1 MNDAYTPGPSPAIPE
16 SPGAVIKAARVKI
29 GMSIDALASRTR
41 IARNTLEAMEKDAFD
56 QMLEPVYARGYYR
69 KCALVLGIA
78 DKPLVAAYDAL
89 YTAPDKPSL
98 ARLGLSGG
106 GGRGASHAGAGI
118 SRLVYAALPIL
129 ALLVFGI
136 WIWGGTSPK
145 TEPAPTVTVID
156 PLAPAVVNEPAPAP
170 APQAP
175 GPATATPSADRAAA
189 PERVVPP
196 AATPAAPAPRAETTA
211 RSPADSAAASA
222 QAGKRLVLLFN
233 SISFARVEDASG
245 RSLLSGVISAGE
257 RKTLVGQLPYSV
269 VIGNA
274 AAVSVEFAGKPV
286 DILPFA
292 KTNSAARFTLP
303 ATGK

>member
-1 MNDAYTPGPSPAIPE
+1 MNDSLAPPLPAATLA
-16 SPGAVIKAARVKI
+16 SPGAAIKAARTKV

-69 KCALVLGIA
+69 KCAMVLGIA

-89 YTAPDKPSL
+89 YKAPDKPAL

-106 GGRGASHAGAGI
+106 SARGSSNVGAGI
-118 SRLVYAALPIL
+118 SRLVYFVLPLL
-129 ALLVFGI
+129 AVLVFGI
-136 WIWGGTSPK
+136 WIWGGGDGIT
-145 TEPAPTVTVID
+145 TAAPTVTVID
-156 PLAPAVVNEPAPAP
+156 PLAAVVVDEPAPAVAAATRDP
-170 APQAP
+170 TAAPP
-175 GPATATPSADRAAA
+175 PSAA
-189 PERVVPP
+189 PEPSVPQTVPP
-196 AATPAAPAPRAETTA
+196 PRTAEATAKSAT
-211 RSPADSAAASA
+211 DSAVANA
-222 QAGKRLVLLFN
+222 QAGRRLVLLFN
-233 SISFARVEDASG
+233 AISFARVEDASG

-292 KTNSAARFTLP
+292 KTNSAARFSLP